1 MMCISCVS
9 AGDTNN
15 LNSYDFS
22 KSNLTNVYGYGSF
35 DELNSDIQNLK
46 PGDIYDIQ
54 KDYIYNEKQ
63 DECYEKGILINTDN
77 ITINGNNH
85 VIYGSGLSA
94 LFTINGNNVK
104 IFNLTFT
111 NSKDTFITTYFDY
124 KYVDSPVT
132 WNGDNGTISGSE
144 FIGNSAVNGG
154 AITWTGNNGNIDS
167 CKFLNN
173 TASCV
178 GGALY
183 VSGANNTVSN
193 SIFLDSNS
201 RLSREA
207 IYYDPKCE
215 NHSINSCSFDGLNY
229 VNGIMKGDYFF
240 LWNSTTDVAG
250 QIVDI
255 YQYLYLSL
263 FYNQTVTFNNIICYS
278 MWNGTD
284 FILYFNK
291 IFDKQDDWI
300 QIEPT
305 CSECHSSIIFT
316 KSLNINNDGNLNSV
330 YSYLFYNL
338 YKVEYTLTA
347 NYRISG
353 PNAYQEAM
361 KKNSNY
367 VFGRFLKYTGNYHTT
382 KILNIELKN
391 QKGKSVKCTNQWN
404 VASFGYDIVSID
416 GNGLKVYGQYK
427 HRNEDRWAL
436 VEDCQLTI
444 SNMIIEGFNVGIE
457 NKGTCI
463 LNNVL
468 FNENKMIYILDS
480 GYGGGILNY
489 GLCICNN
496 CSFTDNCADF
506 GGAICNLGTL
516 VVNSCNFYDNTGF
529 EKGNDILNINDA
541 VVMINGYRYDLGNKN
556 MTADSSQLGNKSCY
570 NASDAKLVTNSK
582 MDKKSNVGFFV
593 CLSLIIV
600 GTLAIIAVPVVSS
613 IICAVTSVAE
623 TSLLLALSSVEGY
636 IVFFSGATFLGTIL
650 TVDLL
655 TETTI
660 MID

>member
-1 MMCISCVS
+1 MMCISCAS
-9 AGDTNN
+9 AGDADNSNFYDLSTSNMTNIH
-15 LNSYDFS
+15 
-22 KSNLTNVYGYGSF
+22 GYGSF

-46 PGDIYDIQ
+46 PGDIYNIQ
-54 KDYIYNEKQ
+54 KDYTYNDKH
-63 DECYEKGILINTDN
+63 DANYESGILINTDN

-85 VIYGSGLSA
+85 VIDGSGLSA

-124 KYVDSPVT
+124 KYVDSPIT
-132 WNGDNGTISGSE
+132 WNGDNGTISGCE

-154 AITWTGNNGNIDS
+154 AITWKGNNGNIDN
-167 CKFLNN
+167 CKFINN
-173 TASCV
+173 SASCV
-178 GGALY
+178 GGAIY
-183 VSGANNTVSN
+183 VSGANNTISN
-193 SIFLDSNS
+193 STFINSNS

-207 IYYDPKCE
+207 IYYAPKSK
-215 NHSINSCSFDGLNY
+215 NHNINSCSFDGLNY
-229 VNGIMKGDYFF
+229 VNGIMNGDYFF
-240 LWNSTTDVAG
+240 LWTSTTDVAG
-250 QIVDI
+250 QSVDI

-291 IFDKQDDWI
+291 IFDNQDDWI
-300 QIEPT
+300 QFTP
-305 CSECHSSIIFT
+305 SYSDCHSSIIFT
-316 KSLNINNDGNLNSV
+316 KSLNIKNDGNLNSV
-330 YSYLFYNL
+330 FSYLFYNL
-338 YKVEYTLTA
+338 YDVEYTLTA

-361 KKNSNY
+361 KKNSDY
-367 VFGRFLKYTGNYHTT
+367 VFGKFLKYTGNYPTT

-391 QKGKSVKCTNQWN
+391 QKGQSVKCKNKWN

-416 GNGLKVYGQYK
+416 GNGLKVYGKYE

-463 LNNVL
+463 LNNVV

-496 CSFTDNCADF
+496 CSFTHNRADF
-506 GGAICNLGTL
+506 GGAICNIGIL
-516 VVNSCNFYDNTGF
+516 VVNGCTFYDNDGY
-529 EKGNDILNINDA
+529 EKGDNILNINDA
-541 VVMINGYRYDLGNKN
+541 IVMIDGYRYDSGNKD
-556 MTADSSQLGNKSCY
+556 TADSSVPIGNESCY
-570 NASDAKLVTNSK
+570 NASNAKLVTNSK
-582 MDKKSNVGFFV
+582 MDEKSNVGFFV
-593 CLSLIIV
+593 CLTLVIV
-600 GTLAIIAVPVVSS
+600 GTLVFIAVPVVSS
-613 IICAVTSVAE
+613 IICAVTTVAAGSIFI
-623 TSLLLALSSVEGY
+623 TLSSIEGY
-636 IVFFSGATFLGTIL
+636 IFFFGGAAFVGTIL

-655 TETTI
+655 TDTTV
-660 MID
+660 MIN

>member
-1 MMCISCVS
+1 MMCMSSVS
-9 AGDTNN
+9 AGDTDN
-15 LNSYDFS
+15 LNFHDVS
-22 KSNLTNVYGYGSF
+22 KSNMTNIYGYGGF
-35 DELNSDIQNLK
+35 DELNSDIQNLE

-54 KDYIYNEKQ
+54 KDYTYNEKHNT
-63 DECYEKGILINTDN
+63 CYEKGILINTDN

-85 VIYGSGLSA
+85 VIDGGGLSA

-124 KYVDSPVT
+124 KYVDSPIT
-132 WNGDNGTISGSE
+132 WNGNNGTISGSE

-154 AITWTGNNGNIDS
+154 AITWTGDNGNIYD
-167 CKFLNN
+167 CKFMNN
-173 TASCV
+173 SASCI

-201 RLSREA
+201 RLSCEA
-207 IYYDPKCE
+207 IYYEPKCK
-215 NHSINSCSFDGLNY
+215 NHNINSCSFDGLNY
-229 VNGIMKGDYFF
+229 VNGIMGGDYFF
-240 LWNSTTDVAG
+240 LWNATTDVAG
-250 QIVDI
+250 QNVDI
-255 YQYLYLSL
+255 YQYLYLSI

-291 IFDKQDDWI
+291 IFDNQDEWI
-300 QIEPT
+300 QIDPT
-305 CSECHSSIIFT
+305 YSDCHSSIIFT
-316 KSLNINNDGNLNSV
+316 KSLNITTDGNLNSV

-338 YKVEYTLTA
+338 YKEEYTLTA

-361 KKNSNY
+361 KKNSDY
-367 VFGRFLKYTGNYHTT
+367 VFGKFLKYIGNSPVN

-391 QKGKSVKCTNQWN
+391 QKGQSVKCKNKWK
-404 VASFGYDIVSID
+404 VASLGYDIVSID
-416 GNGLKVYGQYK
+416 GNGLKVCGQYEDR
-427 HRNEDRWAL
+427 HEDRWAF
-436 VEDCQLTI
+436 VEDCQLTV

-463 LNNVL
+463 LNNVV
-468 FNENKMIYILDS
+468 FNKNKMIYILDS

-496 CSFTDNCADF
+496 CSFTHNRADF
-506 GGAICNLGTL
+506 GGAICNIGIL
-516 VVNSCNFYDNTGF
+516 VVNTCTFDDNRGY
-529 EKGNDILNINDA
+529 EKGNNILNINDA
-541 VVMINGYRYDLGNKN
+541 VVMINGYRYDSGKNDKIISNPFGNE
-556 MTADSSQLGNKSCY
+556 SCY

-593 CLSLIIV
+593 SLTLIIV
-600 GTLAIIAVPVVSS
+600 GTLVMIAVPVVSS
-613 IICAVTSVAE
+613 IICAVTTVAAGSIFL
-623 TSLLLALSSVEGY
+623 TLSSIEGY
-636 IVFFSGATFLGTIL
+636 IFFFSGAAFVGTLL

-655 TETTI
+655 TDTTV
-660 MID
+660 MIN

>member
-15 LNSYDFS
+15 SNSHDLS
-22 KSNLTNVYGYGSF
+22 KSNLTNIYGYGSF
-35 DELNSDIQNLK
+35 DELNSDIQNLE
-46 PGDIYDIQ
+46 PGDIYDMQ
-54 KDYIYNEKQ
+54 KDYTYNEKH
-63 DECYEKGILINTDN
+63 DACYENGILINTDN

-85 VIYGSGLSA
+85 VIDGGSLSA

-124 KYVDSPVT
+124 KYVDSPIT
-132 WNGDNGTISGSE
+132 WNGNNGTISGSE

-154 AITWTGNNGNIDS
+154 AITWAGENGNIDG
-167 CKFLNN
+167 CKFINN
-173 TASCV
+173 SASCI

-183 VSGANNTVSN
+183 VSGANNTVNN

-207 IYYDPKCE
+207 IYYEPKCK
-215 NHSINSCSFDGLNY
+215 NHNINSCSFDGLNY
-229 VNGIMKGDYFF
+229 VNGIMSGDYFF
-240 LWNSTTDVAG
+240 LWNATTDVAG
-250 QIVDI
+250 QNIDI

-291 IFDKQDDWI
+291 IYDNQDEWI
-300 QIEPT
+300 QFEP
-305 CSECHSSIIFT
+305 SYSDCHSSIIFT
-316 KSLNINNDGNLNSV
+316 KSLNITNDGNLNSV

-338 YKVEYTLTA
+338 YKEEYTLTA

-361 KKNSNY
+361 KKNSEY
-367 VFGRFLKYTGNYHTT
+367 VFGKFLKYTGNSPVN

-391 QKGKSVKCTNQWN
+391 QKGQSVKCKNKWK
-404 VASFGYDIVSID
+404 VASLGYDIVSID
-416 GNGLKVYGQYK
+416 GNGLKVYGQYEDR
-427 HRNEDRWAL
+427 HEDRWAF
-436 VEDCQLTI
+436 VEDCQLTV

-463 LNNVL
+463 LNNVV
-468 FNENKMIYILDS
+468 FNKNKMIYILDS

-496 CSFTDNCADF
+496 CSFTHNRADF
-506 GGAICNLGTL
+506 GGAICNIGIL
-516 VVNSCNFYDNTGF
+516 VVNTCNFDDNRGY
-529 EKGNDILNINDA
+529 EKGNNILNINDA
-541 VVMINGYRYDLGNKN
+541 VVMINGYRYDSGKNDKIISNSFGNE
-556 MTADSSQLGNKSCY
+556 SCY

-593 CLSLIIV
+593 SLTLIIV
-600 GTLAIIAVPVVSS
+600 GTLVMIAVPVVSS
-613 IICAVTSVAE
+613 IICAVTTVAAGSIFL
-623 TSLLLALSSVEGY
+623 TLSSIEGY
-636 IVFFSGATFLGTIL
+636 IFFFSGAAFVGTLL

-655 TETTI
+655 TDTTV
-660 MID
+660 MIN